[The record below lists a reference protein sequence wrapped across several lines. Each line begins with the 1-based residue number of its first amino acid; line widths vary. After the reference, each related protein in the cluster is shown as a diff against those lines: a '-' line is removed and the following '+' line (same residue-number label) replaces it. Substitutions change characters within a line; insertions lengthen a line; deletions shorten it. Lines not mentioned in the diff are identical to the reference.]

1 METFTPEFA
10 AFWRSEAEE
19 NAERA
24 VAEPRESTPSL
35 SLQRMTLEELEE
47 RVTAA
52 RSVI

>member
-10 AFWRSEAEE
+10 AFWRGEAEE
-19 NAERA
+19 NAQRT
-24 VAEPRESTPSL
+24 VAEARESTPSL
-35 SLQRMTLEELEE
+35 SSQRMALEELEE